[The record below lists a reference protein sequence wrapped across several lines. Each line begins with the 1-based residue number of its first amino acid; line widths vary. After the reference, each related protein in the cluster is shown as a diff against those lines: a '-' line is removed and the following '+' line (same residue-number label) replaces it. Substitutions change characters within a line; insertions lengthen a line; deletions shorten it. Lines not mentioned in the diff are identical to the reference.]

1 MTSLVLLLILFLIFL
16 TTLNSSSDQD
26 YIRTSKSSL
35 KKKIS
40 TRYAEKE
47 KVDTLSESTNNN
59 QADYYKNGNEEMKE
73 YNNSRTATGGFIQQI
88 LIFCTILAF
97 LGNALFL
104 IYVFW
109 LSR

>member
-1 MTSLVLLLILFLIFL
+1 MTSLVLLLVLISIYL
-16 TTLNSSSDQD
+16 TSLSSSSDHD
-26 YIRTSKSSL
+26 YIRSSIS

-40 TRYAEKE
+40 TRYTEK
-47 KVDTLSESTNNN
+47 KQINTLSESTNNN

>member
-1 MTSLVLLLILFLIFL
+1 MTSPVLLLILISIYFTSF
-16 TTLNSSSDQD
+16 NSSSDHD
-26 YIRTSKSSL
+26 YIRSSKS

-40 TRYAEKE
+40 TRYTEKE
-47 KVDTLSESTNNN
+47 QIDSTTQSTNHN